1 VSTLRPIDV
10 TTKQQLNQHL
20 ALIEE
25 ALQADAIAIVSP
37 ILFGIDGLFKRAI
50 EQFSIK
56 LPRIAII
63 LDTPG
68 GIAEVVER
76 MVSTIRHHYAEVY
89 FVIPDRAMSAGTI
102 FSMSGDKIFMS
113 YFSVLGPIDPQI
125 EKDGKLVPA
134 LSYLNQYYRLCAK
147 AENGQLNTAE
157 YALLSKLDLG
167 ELHQFEQARELSIDL
182 LENWLSQFKFKD
194 WANHSSSG
202 EIVTPD
208 EKRTR
213 AKEIGVAL
221 SNNERWHSHGRGIS
235 RETLT
240 NEIRLKIDRIED
252 IPSLLSSLDEYFAL
266 LKDYMNREQ
275 YPMFIHTRE
284 YF

>member
-1 VSTLRPIDV
+1 MARLKPIDNN
-10 TTKQQLNQHL
+10 TKQQLNQHL
-20 ALIEE
+20 GLVEE
-25 ALQADAIAIVSP
+25 ALEADVIAIVSP
-37 ILFGIDGLFKRAI
+37 IVSGLDGLVKRAI
-50 EQFSIK
+50 EHFSTK
-56 LPRIAII
+56 RPRFAVI

-76 MVSTIRHHYAEVY
+76 MVNTIRHHYGEVY

-102 FSMSGDKIFMS
+102 FAMSGDKIFMS

-125 EKDGKLVPA
+125 EKDGRLVPA
-134 LSYLNQYYRLCAK
+134 LSYLSQYQRLCQK
-147 AENGQLNTAE
+147 ADAGQLNTAE
-157 YALLSKLDLG
+157 YALLNKLDLG

-194 WANHSSSG
+194 WVNHSSTG
-202 EIVTPD
+202 NAVTTD
-208 EKRTR
+208 EKRVR

-221 SNNERWHSHGRGIS
+221 SNNERWHSHGRGIA

-240 NEIRLKIDRIED
+240 NEIRLRIDKIED
-252 IPSLLSSLDEYFAL
+252 NPKLLSSLDEYFDL
-266 LKDYMNREQ
+266 LKDYMDREQ
-275 YPMFIHTRE
+275 YRMFIHTRE